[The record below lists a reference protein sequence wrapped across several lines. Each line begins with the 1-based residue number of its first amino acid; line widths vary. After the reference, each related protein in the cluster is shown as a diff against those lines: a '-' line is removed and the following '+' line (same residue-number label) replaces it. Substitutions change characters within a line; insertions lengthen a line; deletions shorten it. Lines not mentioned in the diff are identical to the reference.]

1 LAVGLAAARRGRNEQ
16 EVAEQSL
23 PQSAATDVKEGE
35 APVASISAEWRVEA
49 AHHRLR
55 VDRYVLGRLRD
66 EERPVNA
73 KRLRKAMREGKL
85 TVNARVVVKPDFFV
99 KRGDNV
105 HVHIPPAV
113 QSAVDALSI
122 DWGSRILYED
132 ADLLAVDKPSGV
144 ASAPAPGEMGTHAVA
159 LLEAFLRARDADA
172 EGDPVCLANVHRL
185 DKSTSGVL
193 LLSKSPKAAAALG
206 REFKA
211 RRVKKLYWAA
221 LYGRVDA
228 PMGKLL
234 ETAEPGA
241 VWQDMVV
248 IKGGRAFVVDP
259 TVDDAGAT
267 SGGNAGQ
274 PVPRKAALSVSV
286 LQHIG
291 RNVSIAEVQLTT
303 GRLHQIRVQGASR
316 GHFVLGDNI
325 YGEPRV
331 PGITRLCLH
340 CSQMEVA
347 HPSRPGEVVTVSAP
361 VPDELL
367 DVVDKQ
373 ALNANLG
380 PGRSA

>member
-1 LAVGLAAARRGRNEQ
+1 
-16 EVAEQSL
+16 
-23 PQSAATDVKEGE
+23 
-35 APVASISAEWRVEA
+35 
-49 AHHRLR
+49 
-55 VDRYVLGRLRD
+55 
-66 EERPVNA
+66 
-73 KRLRKAMREGKL
+73 M
-85 TVNARVVVKPDFFV
+85 
-99 KRGDNV
+99 
-105 HVHIPPAV
+105 
-113 QSAVDALSI
+113 
-122 DWGSRILYED
+122 
-132 ADLLAVDKPSGV
+132 
-144 ASAPAPGEMGTHAVA
+144 
-159 LLEAFLRARDADA
+159 
-172 EGDPVCLANVHRL
+172 
-185 DKSTSGVL
+185 
-193 LLSKSPKAAAALG
+193 
-206 REFKA
+206 
-211 RRVKKLYWAA
+211 
-221 LYGRVDA
+221 
-228 PMGKLL
+228 
-234 ETAEPGA
+234 
-241 VWQDMVV
+241 WQDMVV

-303 GRLHQIRVQGASR
+303 GRLHQIRVQVCTGFGALLPRSCAGMIHAPCHLQPCVFSLLSFPSEFFCRSLVYHIVPALMRNSNELVHANMQGASR

-373 ALNANLG
+373 ALAVARG
-380 PGRSA
+380 SR